1 MSTESAVQRLAG
13 LVREATGNHLPPS
26 RLPFLA
32 EVAERRAAAAGRD
45 GVDAYV
51 RALAAGELP
60 AEWPHLIALLTVKE
74 GYFFR
79 APQQFRVL
87 AERLLPALA
96 AGLDAGRPLRIW
108 SAACGRGEEPA
119 TLAIVCAES
128 PALAGREW
136 TILATDLDEEALA
149 AARRGVYNARAVAQV
164 PPESAARWLA
174 PHGACSGLVELAPE
188 LRRRIDYRPLNL
200 ARPPY
205 ALPGGPFDLVL
216 LRNLLIYFRRP
227 LQRQVMAEVERHL
240 APGGHLFL
248 GASETLWQIHEG
260 LAAVDL
266 GDCYAYRHRANAAAE
281 EQDAASGPAA
291 LPAGLAAAAAAA
303 PPSRP
308 VPVPVVV
315 PTPLLAAARCLAAG
329 ERDAAAHHLASALAA
344 DPADPAAHAV
354 HGLLHDL
361 TGRLEEA
368 VAAYRAAL
376 YLEPGLFQVRVLLGD
391 CFLRLGH
398 RDRAEQ
404 QFREVLATL
413 RGGRGRAL
421 ETLGDLPLPDRARAQ
436 RRSRR
441 ALSAA

>member
-1 MSTESAVQRLAG
+1 MSAESAIQRLAV

-26 RLPFLA
+26 RLPFLI

-60 AEWPHLIALLTVKE
+60 GEWPRLVALLTVKE

-79 APQQFRVL
+79 APQQFRAL

-96 AGLDAGRPLRIW
+96 AGLDDARPLRLW

-128 PALAGREW
+128 PALAGRDW

-164 PPESAARWLA
+164 PPASAARWLA
-174 PHGACSGLVELAPE
+174 PHGARSGLVELDPE

-266 GDCYAYRHRANAAAE
+266 GDCYAYRHRAAPAAG
-281 EQDAASGPAA
+281 QDAAGDPAV
-291 LPAGLAAAAAAA
+291 LPAGRPAAVA

-329 ERDAAAHHLASALAA
+329 ERDTAAHHLASALAA

-361 TGRLEEA
+361 TGRLQEA

-398 RDRAEQ
+398 RERAEQ
-404 QFREVLATL
+404 QFREVLAIL

-421 ETLGDLPLPDRARAQ
+421 EALGDLPLPDRARAQ

>member
-1 MSTESAVQRLAG
+1 MPVSAESAVLRLAG

-32 EVAERRAAAAGRD
+32 EVAERRAATAGRD

-51 RALAAGELP
+51 RALAAGELS
-60 AEWPHLIALLTVKE
+60 AEWPHLVALLTVKE

-79 APQQFRVL
+79 APQQFRAL

-96 AGLDAGRPLRIW
+96 TGLGAERPLRLW

-128 PALAGREW
+128 PALAGRDW

-164 PPESAARWLA
+164 PPASAARWLA
-174 PHGACSGLVELAPE
+174 PHGAGSGLVELDPE

-260 LAAVDL
+260 LAAEEL
-266 GDCYAYRHRANAAAE
+266 GDCYAYRHRAVPAE
-281 EQDAASGPAA
+281 GPDAASDPAA
-291 LPAGLAAAAAAA
+291 PPAGRPAAAAV

-308 VPVPVVV
+308 VPVPVVM

-361 TGRLEEA
+361 TGRLEAA

-413 RGGRGRAL
+413 SVGRGRAL
-421 ETLGDLPLPDRARAQ
+421 EALGDLPLPDRARAQ